1 MSERLN
7 TRTGLTL
14 VLGAAMACSIL
25 LYLPTLGHDF
35 VWDDVSLISDNLL
48 LAESSPLQLLGRDF
62 WAGSPDDPGQ
72 IARSFYRPL
81 TVFSFW
87 LDLRFAG
94 PNPAWFHLVNVL
106 LNAGVAALVVLV
118 VWELLGSAVWA
129 GLGGLLF
136 ATHSSHVESVAFVSG
151 RTDLLAG
158 LFIVGAVFGLV
169 RSLRTGRFIWTW
181 LVVVAFPLGLLS
193 KETAIVF
200 PILVAIA
207 PLLTRTCY
215 SRRHWFLVAV
225 TTTLGIGYFV
235 LRSQVVGTVI
245 PAPDLSAPVSR
256 LFEIANTLGL
266 YLGMFFWPLGHHQV
280 KFPADPSFTG
290 PTAYAILAL
299 LFVVALPLIA
309 LRRRLRLVLFGY
321 SWALLFLLPVLNF
334 VRIGPQAAERL
345 VYLPSAGLM
354 FTIIALLAEL
364 RKAGRALSGTAA
376 VSLLVLV
383 AALGVDT
390 LSRSRVWRSESTLFS
405 AMADEAPTAP
415 SAYAN
420 LANTMRFRNPD
431 SAITLYRK
439 TLKLDP
445 GYFAAHLNLG
455 VLLSRKGIHDSAIG
469 HLNTAVGLDAGSVKA
484 LNNLGLAL
492 MAAGMPES
500 ALVYLN
506 RSAAIDPGLALTHLN
521 RASALAKLGRD
532 VEADAELHRAL
543 AIGPELTPAHLMLA
557 DRYERVG
564 LLDSAIWHMRR
575 AVALDSTEPTLAN
588 RLGTMLVRTGDTTAA
603 MACYLKALELDSC
616 LVPALYNQAVL
627 LASRRDT
634 AEALALAAR
643 ARRLRPDLAAVDNLY
658 DQLSR

>member
-1 MSERLN
+1 M
-7 TRTGLTL
+7 L
-14 VLGAAMACSIL
+14 VLGAVVACSIL

-35 VWDDVSLISDNLL
+35 VWDDVSLISDNSL
-48 LAESSPLQLLGRDF
+48 LAESSPLQLFGRDF

-72 IARSFYRPL
+72 VARSFYRPL

-87 LDLRFAG
+87 LDLRVAG

-136 ATHSSHVESVAFVSG
+136 AAHSSHVESVAFVSG

-158 LFIVGAVFGLV
+158 LLIVGAAFGLL
-169 RSLRTGRFIWTW
+169 RSLRTSRFIWAW

-200 PILVAIA
+200 PVLVALA
-207 PLLTRTCY
+207 PLLTQTGY
-215 SRRHWFLVAV
+215 SRKHLFLVTV
-225 TTTLGIGYFV
+225 TAAFGLGYFV
-235 LRSQVVGTVI
+235 LRSQVVGVML
-245 PAPDLSAPVSR
+245 PAPDLSAPVARFLEAS
-256 LFEIANTLGL
+256 NTLGL
-266 YLGMFFWPLGHHQV
+266 YLGMFFWPFGHHQV

-309 LRRRLRLVLFGY
+309 LRRKLRPVLFGY
-321 SWALLFLLPVLNF
+321 AWALIFLLPVLNF

-345 VYLPSAGLM
+345 VYLPSAGLIL
-354 FTIIALLAEL
+354 TIIALLARL
-364 RKAGRALSGTAA
+364 REARRALSRTAA
-376 VSLLVLV
+376 VSLLVFAV
-383 AALGVDT
+383 ALGVDT
-390 LSRSRVWRSESTLFS
+390 LSRSRVWRDEATLFS

-420 LANTMRFRNPD
+420 LANTMLLRNPD

-439 TLKLDP
+439 TLELDP
-445 GYFAAHLNLG
+445 GYSAAHLNLG
-455 VLLSRKGIHDSAIG
+455 VLLSQKGNHDSAIR

-484 LNNLGLAL
+484 LNNLGLAFI
-492 MAAGMPES
+492 AAGMPES
-500 ALVYLN
+500 ALVHLN
-506 RSAAIDPGLALTHLN
+506 RAAAVDPGLALTHLN
-521 RASALAKLGRD
+521 RAGVLAELGRD

-543 AIGPELTPAHLMLA
+543 AIEPELTPAHLTLA

-575 AVALDSTEPTLAN
+575 AAALDSAEPALAN

-603 MACYLKALELDSC
+603 MASYLRALELDSC

-627 LASRRDT
+627 FASRRDT
-634 AEALALAAR
+634 AKALALAAR
-643 ARRLRPDLAAVDNLY
+643 ARRLRPDLAAVNNLY
-658 DQLSR
+658 DRLSH